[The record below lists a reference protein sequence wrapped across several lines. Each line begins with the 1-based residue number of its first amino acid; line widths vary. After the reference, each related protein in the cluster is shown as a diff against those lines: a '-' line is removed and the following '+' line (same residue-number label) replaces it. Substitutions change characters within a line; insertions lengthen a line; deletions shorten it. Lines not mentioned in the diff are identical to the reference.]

1 MNTANFYDV
10 IIVGAGAA
18 GMMAAVS
25 AGRLGKK
32 VLMLDKNSR
41 PGRKILIT
49 GKGRCNVTNNCDLDT
64 LMENIPQNPRFLYSA
79 FAAMMPADTMAFFE
93 AAGVPLK
100 TERGNRV
107 FPVSDNARDIADAL
121 YKEAAKVGAELRQGD
136 VTGLIIDD
144 GVLTGVRCAD
154 GSEYAAASVIL
165 CCGGCSYP
173 LTGSDGSGFSLAKE
187 AGHTC
192 TAIRPSLIPVVT
204 REKDPKE
211 MMGLSLKNVTL
222 TVTENGRE
230 IFTELGEMLFT
241 HFGVS
246 GPLVLSASAHMRK
259 IGKASYKMS
268 IDLKP
273 GLSAEQLDKRLL
285 RDFSQNLNR
294 DMINSLGALLP
305 RKMIPVVL
313 RRAEIPFDT
322 KVRDLTR
329 EQRQAL
335 LETVKGFS
343 LTPTGFRPVEEAIV
357 TSGGVPVK
365 EVSPKTMESK
375 LMPGLYFAGE
385 MLDVDAYTGGF
396 NLQIA
401 FATGWLAGEN
411 C

>member
-1 MNTANFYDV
+1 MKDFYDV
-10 IIVGAGAA
+10 IVVGAGAA

-49 GKGRCNVTNNCDLDT
+49 GKGRCNVTNNCDLDA

-121 YKEAAKVGAELRQGD
+121 YKEAAKVGAELRQGE
-136 VTGLIIDD
+136 VTGLVIDD

-154 GSEYAAASVIL
+154 GTEYASSSVIL

-173 LTGSDGSGFSLAKE
+173 LTGSDGGGFALAKQ

-192 TAIRPSLIPVVT
+192 TDIRPSLIPVVT
-204 REKDPKE
+204 KEKDPKE

-222 TVTENGRE
+222 TVTENGRD

-241 HFGVS
+241 HVGVS
-246 GPLVLSASAHMRK
+246 GPLVLSAHMRK
-259 IGKASYKMS
+259 MGKASYKMS

-313 RRAEIPFDT
+313 RRAEIPFET

-375 LMPGLYFAGE
+375 LMPGLFFAGE

>member
-1 MNTANFYDV
+1 
-10 IIVGAGAA
+10 
-18 GMMAAVS
+18 
-25 AGRLGKK
+25 
-32 VLMLDKNSR
+32 
-41 PGRKILIT
+41 
-49 GKGRCNVTNNCDLDT
+49 
-64 LMENIPQNPRFLYSA
+64 
-79 FAAMMPADTMAFFE
+79 
-93 AAGVPLK
+93 
-100 TERGNRV
+100 
-107 FPVSDNARDIADAL
+107 
-121 YKEAAKVGAELRQGD
+121 
-136 VTGLIIDD
+136 
-144 GVLTGVRCAD
+144 
-154 GSEYAAASVIL
+154 
-165 CCGGCSYP
+165 
-173 LTGSDGSGFSLAKE
+173 
-187 AGHTC
+187 
-192 TAIRPSLIPVVT
+192 
-204 REKDPKE
+204 

>member
-1 MNTANFYDV
+1 MNAYYDV

-18 GMMAAVS
+18 GLMAAVS
-25 AGRLGKK
+25 AGRMGKS
-32 VLMLDKNSR
+32 VLLLDKNSR
-41 PGRKILIT
+41 SGRKILIT
-49 GKGRCNVTNNCDLDT
+49 GKGRCNVTNNCSLDT

-79 FAAMMPADTMAFFE
+79 FAALSTADTMAFFE

-121 YKEAAKVGAELRQGD
+121 IKEATGAGADFRQGN
-136 VTGLIIDD
+136 VTEL
-144 GVLTGVRCAD
+144 LFAD
-154 GSEYAAASVIL
+154 GRISGVKCEDGTEYESSAVIL

-173 LTGSDGSGFSLAKE
+173 LTGSDGSGYALAKQ

-192 TAIRPSLIPVVT
+192 TEIRPSLIPVIT
-204 REKDPKE
+204 KEKDPKE

-230 IFTELGEMLFT
+230 VFTELGEMLFT

-246 GPLVLSASAHMRK
+246 GPLVLPASAHMRK
-259 IGKASYKMS
+259 MGKASYKMS

-273 GLSAEQLDKRLL
+273 GLTEEQLDKRLL
-285 RDFSQNLNR
+285 KDFSQNLNR
-294 DMINSLGALLP
+294 DIINSLGALLP
-305 RKMIPVVL
+305 RKLIPVTL
-313 RRAEIPFDT
+313 KRAGIPFET

-335 LETVKGFS
+335 LTTVKGFT
-343 LTPTGFRPVEEAIV
+343 LTPVGFRPVEEAIV
-357 TSGGVPVK
+357 TSGGIPVG

-375 LMPGLYFAGE
+375 RMPGLHFAGE

-401 FATGWLAGEN
+401 FATGWLAGEKAGW
-411 C
+411 